1 MKYEI
6 FYLPTSTI
14 FPTNNYQF
22 PVSELHIY
30 CYRRYV
36 FPFNIN
42 IHPEQ
47 ISPPISLI
55 PQFLQSFSVK
65 TCLIRRSSI
74 LLHASFI
81 RHPHP
86 PTISGQAE
94 NVPNYLHLPYT
105 SRRNPTRPQFLHKP
119 PSKVLQKFRDGEKRR
134 SKIAKI
140 SWTVITIPT
149 RRRRNKDY

>member
-65 TCLIRRSSI
+65 TCLIRRSLI
-74 LLHASFI
+74 LLRDSSI

-86 PTISGQAE
+86 PTISAHLE
-94 NVPNYLHLPYT
+94 NAQNYRRHLYT
-105 SRRNPTRPQFLHKP
+105 FLNQRQFLHKP
-119 PSKVLQKFRDGEKRR
+119 PSQEKFRKFQDVAKPELKT
-134 SKIAKI
+134 SKIF
-140 SWTVITIPT
+140 WTATTT
-149 RRRRNKDY
+149 RLQTKRRRNKDY